1 MARPRKGTKNIDG
14 QWIFSDFSK
23 GLYLLDTPRNITEQ
37 LYSLAMTG
45 GRNCWA
51 EKGALVNQYGYL
63 EIGQLPEDDPVIAYT
78 RIAAGNNDFFIITL
92 QGKVYLYTANEGL
105 KAYKT
110 GLTIS
115 GTPITARRAKDL
127 IISSA
132 GNHSIFGAYYKIAE
146 PVEILTVAADQMFKY
161 TAYWEFHTTEDNY
174 KYFWTNKSIAVNG
187 DEFYV
192 ISATQSKEE
201 KKAGTC
207 TIRIYP
213 ADSTKTYE
221 GPYIVAEK
229 TRQEV
234 SFVFKPENTEPDT
247 GGTIT
252 PKPNVTI
259 NPALMEVS
267 QNRLFIQD
275 TNGTIFY
282 TALGLVGI
290 DSEVQQLNI
299 NFDESAGAGYFKGF
313 YNDTS
318 QTLAIEDFLSGT
330 LIIKESGFYFLT
342 ITQATSATGSAIY
355 TVNIEKISNCGQKYA
370 SDHVIVREKVYA
382 FDTNTGAI
390 VNAISVNV
398 FGSMVAGKPIVSAEY
413 VNAQNS
419 GINDSK
425 RYLTYNA
432 ESEVFILYYGEN
444 LNNGLI
450 LTAAGTL
457 FPRQLDKQLIGY
469 LGFNQGVAGITRDC
483 KIIQDFKK
491 SSIVPNLSSI
501 VEFEP
506 IGLRSNRLA
515 CATILEVTELNE
527 ISYNLST
534 SNAGSSYQKITPST
548 DASTRGVILP
558 PMLYSDKEKQLIY
571 DSFSMETKWA
581 DKKSNVTRISAP
593 MSGREGIS
601 LTFEFPANTA
611 FCLSALR
618 LPDFSQGE

>member
-63 EIGQLPEDDPVIAYT
+63 EIGKLPEDDPVIAYT

-110 GLTIS
+110 SLTIS

-127 IISSA
+127 IVSSA
-132 GNHSIFGAYYKIAE
+132 GNHSIFGAYYQIAE

-174 KYFWTNKSIAVNG
+174 KYFWTNRSIAVNG

-201 KKAGTC
+201 KKTRTC
-207 TIRIYP
+207 AIRIYP

-221 GPYIVAEK
+221 GPYIIAEK

-234 SFVFKPENTEPDT
+234 SFVFKPENIEPDT
-247 GGTIT
+247 GGTVT
-252 PKPNVTI
+252 PKPDVTI

-282 TALGLVGI
+282 TALGLIGI

-299 NFDESAGAGYFKGF
+299 NFNESAGAGYFKGF

-342 ITQATSATGSAIY
+342 ITQATAATGSAIY

-419 GINDSK
+419 GINDSR

-457 FPRQLDKQLIGY
+457 FPRQLDKQVIGY

-501 VEFEP
+501 VEFEA

-534 SNAGSSYQKITPST
+534 SNAGSSYQKIIPST
-548 DASTRGVILP
+548 DASTRGVVLP

-571 DSFSMETKWA
+571 DSFSIETKWA

>member
-63 EIGQLPEDDPVIAYT
+63 EIGKLPEDDPVIAYT

-92 QGKVYLYTANEGL
+92 QGKVYLYTASEGL

-146 PVEILTVAADQMFKY
+146 PVEILTVAAEQMFKY

-201 KKAGTC
+201 KKTGTC

-221 GPYIVAEK
+221 GPYVVAEK

-234 SFVFKPENTEPDT
+234 SFVFKPENIEPDT
-247 GGTIT
+247 GGTVT

-342 ITQATSATGSAIY
+342 ITQATSATDSAIY

-398 FGSMVAGKPIVSAEY
+398 FGSMVAGKPVVSAEY

-457 FPRQLDKQLIGY
+457 FPRQLDKQVIGY

-506 IGLRSNRLA
+506 IGL
-515 CATILEVTELNE
+515 
-527 ISYNLST
+527 
-534 SNAGSSYQKITPST
+534 
-548 DASTRGVILP
+548 
-558 PMLYSDKEKQLIY
+558 
-571 DSFSMETKWA
+571 
-581 DKKSNVTRISAP
+581 
-593 MSGREGIS
+593 
-601 LTFEFPANTA
+601 
-611 FCLSALR
+611 
-618 LPDFSQGE
+618 